1 MWKNLPLFPEQASS
15 MASQVDG
22 LYFFLV
28 AVSAFFTL
36 LIFAL
41 VFVFAVKYRH
51 SAHPKA
57 EQIEGSLPL
66 ELTWT
71 LIPLGISMIFFAWG
85 ALIYFQEARRSEE
98 HTSELQS
105 LRHL

>member
-28 AVSAFFTL
+28 AVSVFFTL

-41 VFVFAVKYRH
+41 VFVFAVKYRKVGDVVPRDNH
-51 SAHPKA
+51 
-57 EQIEGSLPL
+57 
-66 ELTWT
+66 
-71 LIPLGISMIFFAWG
+71 
-85 ALIYFQEARRSEE
+85 
-98 HTSELQS
+98 
-105 LRHL
+105 